1 MSKSQKKRSL
11 TIAGHRTSISLE
23 TPFWDALK
31 DIASR
36 EGQSV
41 SEIVRD
47 IDQQRGALGLSA
59 AVRIRV
65 LEYYKTR
72 LDARAVVSER

>member
-31 DIASR
+31 DIASH

-65 LEYYKTR
+65 LEYYKAR
-72 LDARAVVSER
+72 SDARAAVSER